1 MELSLIEY
9 LESKNFDA
17 EQICVLQKKFMM
29 LSVDEEKMIKKIES
43 IYKVF
48 EFAEL
53 PDIVINDLLINNISL
68 LKMQGN
74 EILEIAYVWF
84 QNGLLSDAA
93 SKKKGLCIN
102 NNLRTYLRAL
112 YLNSGIQQLRS
123 PISYYSMRADD
134 ADFARDHYGYIDNDT
149 SKSIEPFFENLV
161 SYFGK
166 GNNYEEKLE
175 YLQTLVRVKA
185 LKWYLNCLEKERQAK
200 KANEGY
206 GSI

>member
-17 EQICVLQKKFMM
+17 DQICILQKKFIK
-29 LSVDEEKMIKKIES
+29 LNVDEEKLIKKIES

-48 EFAEL
+48 GFAEL
-53 PDIVINDLLINNISL
+53 PDIVINDLIINNALL
-68 LKMQGN
+68 LKMQGH

-93 SKKKGLCIN
+93 LSKRGLCLT
-102 NNLRTYLRAL
+102 NNLRTYLRNI
-112 YLNSGIQQLRS
+112 YLNSGIQYLRS
-123 PISYYSMRADD
+123 PISYHSMRTDD
-134 ADFARDHYGYIDNDT
+134 ADFVRDYYGYLDNDN
-149 SKSIEPFFENLV
+149 SKGFEPYFENLV

-166 GNNYEEKLE
+166 GNSYEEKLE

-185 LKWYLNCLEKERQAK
+185 LNWYLNCLKKEKENK
-200 KANEGY
+200 KEDAGY